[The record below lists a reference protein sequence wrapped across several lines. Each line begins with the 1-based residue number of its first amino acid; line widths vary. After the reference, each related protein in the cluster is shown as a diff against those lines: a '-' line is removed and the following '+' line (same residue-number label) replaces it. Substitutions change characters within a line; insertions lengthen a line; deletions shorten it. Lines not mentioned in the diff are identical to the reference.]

1 MPTIAE
7 ARCRCRVVKI
17 PRATI
22 GIAVTA
28 VVGKPQGR
36 DSSEWV
42 ATSIESPTL
51 RR

>member
-7 ARCRCRVVKI
+7 ARSRCRVANV
-17 PRATI
+17 PGATV

-28 VVGKPQGR
+28 LVGKLQR
-36 DSSEWV
+36 DSSERV